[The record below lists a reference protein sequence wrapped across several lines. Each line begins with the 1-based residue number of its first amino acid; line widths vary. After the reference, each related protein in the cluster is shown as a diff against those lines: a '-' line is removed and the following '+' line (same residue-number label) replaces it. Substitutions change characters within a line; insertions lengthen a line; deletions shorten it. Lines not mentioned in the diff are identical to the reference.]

1 MIHPTPRRRPQSGS
15 ADWLSAIFTLL
26 VLTGIY
32 SSMDQFSSYAPSGA
46 PQTMHTDTG
55 TLSSVAPPYWN
66 QDLAYGFR
74 SVAWDVYSA
83 SGTQKRDTVIVTSSG
98 KTTAP
103 HDDIR
108 VSYYRD
114 TSIEQIDQWL
124 DPETPRA
131 YSRLSHGIAVIQW
144 DLDSPSAKTI
154 FSTLHSD

>member
-74 SVAWDVYSA
+74 SVA
-83 SGTQKRDTVIVTSSG
+83 
-98 KTTAP
+98 
-103 HDDIR
+103 
-108 VSYYRD
+108 
-114 TSIEQIDQWL
+114 
-124 DPETPRA
+124 
-131 YSRLSHGIAVIQW
+131 
-144 DLDSPSAKTI
+144 
-154 FSTLHSD
+154 